1 MCSSDLDD
9 PWPDLAVADVSFIS
23 LTRVL
28 PALRGLLRQG
38 QQPRWPA
45 GADPVVDAKAE
56 GRPAQAC
63 SSAAAPAM
71 DPPAEPE
78 AVLLVKPQFEVG
90 RDRVG
95 KKGVVR
101 DSRDQ
106 ALAIATVLQSAL
118 NLGWYYQGLTW
129 SPLVGPAG
137 NLEYLLWLT
146 AGQASLPAPALEDL
160 QALTMAARTHLSPPQ
175 AQTQG

>member
-1 MCSSDLDD
+1 
-9 PWPDLAVADVSFIS
+9 
-23 LTRVL
+23 
-28 PALRGLLRQG
+28 
-38 QQPRWPA
+38 
-45 GADPVVDAKAE
+45 
-56 GRPAQAC
+56 
-63 SSAAAPAM
+63 
-71 DPPAEPE
+71 
-78 AVLLVKPQFEVG
+78 
-90 RDRVG
+90 
-95 KKGVVR
+95 VVR